1 MKKMSFEQSL
11 ERLEEI
17 VKLLETGSAPLEE
30 STRLYEEG
38 IAFVRVCNAMLE
50 QTEARIRLLRTG
62 TDGGVEEV
70 PMPEMTDGSSGV
82 APDGTPDK

>member
-1 MKKMSFEQSL
+1 MSFEQSL

-30 STRLYEEG
+30 STKLYEEG
-38 IAFVRVCNAMLE
+38 IALVSVCNAKLE

-62 TDGGVEEV
+62 VDGGVEEAA
-70 PMPEMTDGSSGV
+70 MPEMTDGSLGAV
-82 APDGTPDK
+82 PDVTPNK